1 MVQPPTSYQYDQFFL
16 KRLSLQVSVEDDDEF
31 VFYDGVS
38 FLGDPQM
45 CAEWCSMI
53 EECHGFQFVE
63 LLDTE
68 ESDASLEV
76 DLGQCILS
84 AAPLLE
90 EEDESD
96 DFEDFY
102 SGEVDSGIDGLMLD

>member
-1 MVQPPTSYQYDQFFL
+1 M
-16 KRLSLQVSVEDDDEF
+16 EDDDEF

-84 AAPLLE
+84 AAPLLQE
-90 EEDESD
+90 EESD
-96 DFEDFY
+96 DFEDDIY
-102 SGEVDSGIDGLMLD
+102 SGQVESGIDGLKLD